1 MATIKKTAGAE
12 KAADKK
18 TAVKKAAPVK
28 PAVAESTAGTEPAA
42 PVKPAATEP
51 AAGTEPAATE
61 AKELSEQKEGAATKA
76 GDDNLLDKSATA
88 NSDALHEAMKPYVD
102 SYPGE
107 KMFFITS
114 DGQVFLGANKTLAEE
129 HQQGIDKT
137 QTLTQYGVLVVE

>member
-28 PAVAESTAGTEPAA
+28 PA
-42 PVKPAATEP
+42 ATEP

-61 AKELSEQKEGAATKA
+61 AKEPAEQKEGAATKA

-88 NSDALHEAMKPYVD
+88 NNDALHEAMKSYVE

-114 DGQVFLGANKTLAEE
+114 DGSVFLSANKTLAED
-129 HQQGIDKT
+129 HQKYVDSKKAV
-137 QTLTQYGVLVVE
+137 QTFEVEN